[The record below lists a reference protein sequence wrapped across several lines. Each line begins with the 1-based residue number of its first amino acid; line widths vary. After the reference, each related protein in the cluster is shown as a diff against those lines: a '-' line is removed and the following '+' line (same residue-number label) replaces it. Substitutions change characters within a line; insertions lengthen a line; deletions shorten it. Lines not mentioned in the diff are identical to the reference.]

1 MSSPLFLGHDD
12 VLNNLPFEDLFKRL
26 VKGFVDFTKNDFIQ
40 PARMI
45 LNVQDK
51 NMFLVKPVI
60 SLPEDSIA
68 TKLLTIYPENEEKY
82 NKPIRHAVVVLFDAT
97 TGSLQGVMDGTPIT
111 DRRTAVATA
120 VGIKYLSKRHDGI
133 LAIIGTGH
141 QGKSHVLALKALF
154 NFKEIRVYS
163 RSKERREK
171 FAEEMDV
178 VCSDSVE
185 EAVKNADVIVTV
197 TMSTTPVL
205 FKKWVKVD
213 ALVNVVGAPFSHQR
227 EVDDDLILT
236 SQIIADSAEESYKS
250 AGDIVATKAKVD
262 RELGSVIQGKSKVD
276 WDRIRVFKSNGL
288 AVQDLISA
296 KIVVENVLNGRK

>member
-1 MSSPLFLGHDD
+1 MNSPLFLGHDD
-12 VLNNLPFEDLFKRL
+12 VLKNLPFEDLFKRL
-26 VKGFVDFTKNDFIQ
+26 VKGFVDFTNNDVIQ
-40 PARMI
+40 PARML

-68 TKLLTIYPENEEKY
+68 TKLITIYSENEEKY
-82 NKPIRHAVVVLFDAT
+82 NKPSHNAVVVLFDAT
-97 TGSLQGVMDGTPIT
+97 TGSLQGVMDGTSIT

-133 LAIIGTGH
+133 LSIIGTGH

-185 EAVKNADVIVTV
+185 EAVKNADIIVTV

-205 FKKWVKVD
+205 FKKWVKVG
-213 ALVNVVGAPFSHQR
+213 ALVNVVGAPFPHQR

-262 RELGSVIQGKSKVD
+262 CELGSVIQGKSKVD

-296 KIVVENVLNGRK
+296 KIVVENVLNERK